1 MKQKFVLFSFIIC
14 FLFIH
19 SFTYSQEVSRLVR
32 KLKFFPEIT
41 EVIPVPKDST
51 YSEAYE
57 IMFEQPVDHNNP
69 DGPKFKQRIFLSFKN
84 EDSPV
89 VFITEGYS
97 ARRNYKSELASLLDA
112 NQIIVEHRYFGK
124 SVPEEKDWQYLNIK
138 QAADDHH
145 AITNVFKKVFRGK
158 WISTGISKGGQ
169 TTLFYK
175 RFYPDDID
183 VAVPYVAPV
192 NLAQEDPRIYTFFS
206 SVGTEE
212 CREKILAFQREFL
225 LRRDE
230 IMPIMVKE
238 IADKNLHMA
247 FDNDFLY
254 DYMTLEYQFSFWQ
267 WGGKCEEIP
276 EQDAPA
282 EKLYKHMISVSGF
295 DFFTKEA
302 MDEFG
307 PFYVQAYN
315 EIGYYGYDTF
325 PFKDLLKEIKNFSNA
340 FLVPQNAKINF
351 NPNVMKDVN
360 EWLQNNG
367 NNILYIYGGND
378 AWSSTSMQ
386 LTGKT
391 NAVKMVKEG
400 GSHGTRI
407 RDFENGQKEL
417 IYSTLE
423 NWLGVII
430 DRR

>member
-1 MKQKFVLFSFIIC
+1 MKQRSLYLLFAIC
-14 FLFIH
+14 FLFIN
-19 SFTYSQEVSRLVR
+19 TYSYSQTPTRLQR
-32 KLKFFPEIT
+32 KLELFKEISD
-41 EVIPVPKDST
+41 IKHIQADST
-51 YSEAYE
+51 FSEAYE
-57 IMFEQPVDHNNP
+57 FMFEQPVDHNNP
-69 DGPKFKQRIFLSFKN
+69 DGPKFKQKIFLSYKN
-84 EDSPV
+84 EDAPV

-97 ARRNYKSELASLLDA
+97 AGRNYKSELASILDA

-124 SVPEEKDWQYLNIK
+124 SVPEGKDWQYLNIK

-145 AITNVFKKVFRGK
+145 AVTTLFKKIFRGK

-169 TTLFYK
+169 TTLFYR
-175 RFYPDDID
+175 RFYPDDVD

-230 IMPIMVKE
+230 IMPMMIKE

-267 WGGKCEEIP
+267 WGGKCEDIP
-276 EQDAPA
+276 GQDAPA
-282 EKLYKHMISVSGF
+282 EKLYKHMIDVSGF
-295 DFFTKEA
+295 YFFTKEA

-315 EIGYYGYDTF
+315 EIGYYGYDPF
-325 PFKDLLKEIKNFSNA
+325 PFKDLLKEIKNFSNS
-340 FLVPQNAKINF
+340 FLIPKDAKIYF

-360 EWLQNNG
+360 EWLQKKG

-378 AWSSTSMQ
+378 AWSSTSIQ
-386 LTGKT
+386 LTGET
-391 NAVKMVKEG
+391 NAVKMVKKN

-407 RDFENGQKEL
+407 RDFDGEQKEL

-423 NWLGVII
+423 NWLGAILEH
-430 DRR
+430 

>member
-1 MKQKFVLFSFIIC
+1 MRQRFIFFSIIIC

-19 SFTYSQEVSRLVR
+19 TYSYSQTPTRLQR
-32 KLKFFPEIT
+32 KLEFFKEISD
-41 EVIPVPKDST
+41 IKPVQADSSF
-51 YSEAYE
+51 SEAYE
-57 IMFEQPVDHNNP
+57 FMFEQPVDHKNP
-69 DGPKFKQRIFLSFKN
+69 DGPKFKQKIILSYKN
-84 EDSPV
+84 EDAPV
-89 VFITEGYS
+89 VLITEGYS
-97 ARRNYKSELASLLDA
+97 AGRNYKSELASVLDA

-124 SVPEEKDWQYLNIK
+124 SVPEGKDWQYLNIK

-145 AITNVFKKVFRGK
+145 AITTLFKNIFRGK

-175 RFYPDDID
+175 RFYPDDVD

-192 NLAQEDPRIYTFFS
+192 NLAQEDPRIYTFLS
-206 SVGTEE
+206 SVGTEK

-230 IMPIMVKE
+230 IMPMMIKE

-267 WGGKCEEIP
+267 WGTKCEDIP

-282 EKLYKHMISVSGF
+282 EQLYKHMIAVSGF
-295 DFFTKEA
+295 YFFTKEA
-302 MDEFG
+302 MEEFG
-307 PFYVQAYN
+307 SFYVQAYN

-340 FLVPQNAKINF
+340 FLVPKDAKINF

-360 EWLQNNG
+360 DWLRKSG

-378 AWSSTSMQ
+378 AWSSTSIK
-386 LTGKT
+386 LTEET

-407 RDFENGQKEL
+407 LDFGNEQKEL

-423 NWLGVII
+423 KWLGVII
-430 DRR
+430 DRK